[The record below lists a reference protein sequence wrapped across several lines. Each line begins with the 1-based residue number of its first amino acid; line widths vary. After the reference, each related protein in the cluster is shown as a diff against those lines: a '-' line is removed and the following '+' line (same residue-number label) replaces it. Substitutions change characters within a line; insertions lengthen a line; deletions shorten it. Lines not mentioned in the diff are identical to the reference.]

1 MNAMELTGK
10 DLIAYRTARLFK
22 DGDVVNLG
30 IGMPTKCLDYLPDGV
45 DVWVD
50 SENGV
55 VGLTGAPKE
64 GEYAD
69 PNVVDAGGKPSVL
82 RVGGSCFDSFR
93 SFGFIRG
100 GHIDAT
106 VLGAY
111 EVDAEGNLANWMIPG
126 KTAAG
131 MGGAM
136 DLVTGSKVTI
146 VMTTHCDKKG
156 NPKIVE
162 KTNMPLT
169 GYHCINY
176 IVSELAVIEITP
188 EGAKL
193 LETAPGVTVDEVVAK
208 TGAKLIIPE
217 NVGCMVKE

>member
-1 MNAMELTGK
+1 M
-10 DLIAYRTARLFK
+10 IAYRTARFFK
-22 DGDVVNLG
+22 DGNVVNLG
-30 IGMPTKCLDYLPDGV
+30 IGMPTKCLDYLPEGV
-45 DVWVD
+45 DVWCD

-136 DLVTGSKVTI
+136 DLVTGSRITI
-146 VMTTHCDKKG
+146 VMTTHTDKAG

-193 LETAPGVTVDEVVAK
+193 LETAPGVTVEEVQAK

-217 NVGCMVKE
+217 VVGCMIKD

>member
-10 DLIAYRTARLFK
+10 DQIAYRTARLFK

-30 IGMPTKCLDYLPDGV
+30 IGMPTKCLDYLPEGV

-100 GHIDAT
+100 GHVDAT

-217 NVGCMVKE
+217 KVGCMVTE

>member
-30 IGMPTKCLDYLPDGV
+30 IGMPTKCLDYLLEGV

-100 GHIDAT
+100 GHVDAT

-217 NVGCMVKE
+217 KVGCMVTE

>member
-1 MNAMELTGK
+1 MELTGK
-10 DLIAYRTARLFK
+10 NLIAYRTARFFQ

-30 IGMPTKCLDYLPDGV
+30 IGMPTMCLNYLPEGV

-55 VGLTGAPKE
+55 VGLLGAPKE
-64 GEYAD
+64 GETAD
-69 PNVVDAGGKPSVL
+69 PNVVDAGGKASML

-136 DLVTGSKVTI
+136 DLVTGSKITI
-146 VMTTHCDKKG
+146 VMTTHTDKAG

-162 KTNMPLT
+162 KTLMPLT

-176 IVSELAVIEITP
+176 VVSELAVIEITP

-193 LETAPGVTVDEVVAK
+193 LETAPGVTVEEVQAK

-217 NVGCMVKE
+217 TVGCMVS

>member
-30 IGMPTKCLDYLPDGV
+30 IGMPTKCLDYLPEGV

-100 GHIDAT
+100 GHVDAT

-193 LETAPGVTVDEVVAK
+193 LETAPGVPVDEVVAK

-217 NVGCMVKE
+217 KVGCMVTE

>member
-30 IGMPTKCLDYLPDGV
+30 IGMPTKCLDYLPEGV

-82 RVGGSCFDSFR
+82 LLRQLPFLRLYPRR
-93 SFGFIRG
+93 SRRCYRSGRI
-100 GHIDAT
+100 
-106 VLGAY
+106 
-111 EVDAEGNLANWMIPG
+111 
-126 KTAAG
+126 
-131 MGGAM
+131 
-136 DLVTGSKVTI
+136 
-146 VMTTHCDKKG
+146 
-156 NPKIVE
+156 
-162 KTNMPLT
+162 
-169 GYHCINY
+169 
-176 IVSELAVIEITP
+176 
-188 EGAKL
+188 
-193 LETAPGVTVDEVVAK
+193 
-208 TGAKLIIPE
+208 
-217 NVGCMVKE
+217 

>member
-30 IGMPTKCLDYLPDGV
+30 IGMPTKCLDYLPEGV

-100 GHIDAT
+100 GHVDAT

-217 NVGCMVKE
+217 KVGCMVTE